1 MSDEKIYFDFYG
13 IILKVESN
21 DKESASFI
29 SSDFSYFLLKSS
41 SENIE
46 PHITVSVFLS
56 NPPYNLI
63 PEGTLAAYHTKNSV
77 VYRSGSIQFY
87 DSFGKALVIYD
98 YRHETAE
105 IYSLDRDILYENTYL
120 MIMSRVG
127 DLLDR
132 KGLHRIHAMG
142 VVYNGNTILCLLPM
156 GGGKTTLTLS
166 LLEKRG
172 FSLLSEEV
180 PLISSNGLLYPFPI
194 RMGVIEGTPLSIPE
208 EFLKPFKRTHYEPK
222 TLIDIQYFKDQI
234 ANVAKPGLIFVG
246 KRIYSTN
253 PKITKTSSIKC
264 FLSLFRYCVMANG
277 IPQLL
282 EYVLRIDILT
292 MARQLPI
299 FFSRLIACLVLVY
312 KSESYEIHLGYDRE
326 ANASV
331 LTEFISNKFRD
342 TN

>member
-1 MSDEKIYFDFYG
+1 MSNETLYFDFHG
-13 IILKVESN
+13 IILKVLSS

-29 SSDFSYFLLKSS
+29 SSDFSYFLLKST
-41 SENIE
+41 SENME
-46 PHITVSVFLS
+46 PQISVSVFLS
-56 NPPYNLI
+56 NPPYDLI
-63 PEGTLAAYHTKNSV
+63 PDGTLAAYHTKNSV

-98 YRHETAE
+98 YRHESAE

-127 DLLDR
+127 HLLDR

-142 VVYNGNTILCLLPM
+142 VVYNGKTALCVLPM

-166 LLEKRG
+166 LLENRD

-194 RMGVIEGTPLSIPE
+194 RMGVMEGTPLSIPE
-208 EFLKPFKRTHYEPK
+208 GFLKSFKRTHYEPK
-222 TLIDIQYFKDQI
+222 TLIDIQHFRDQI

-246 KRIYSTN
+246 KRIYSPN
-253 PKITKTSSIKC
+253 PKITRTSSIKC

-282 EYVLRIDILT
+282 EYVLRLDIIT
-292 MARQLPI
+292 MLRQLPI
-299 FFSRLIACLVLVY
+299 FFSRLLASLVLVT
-312 KSESYEIHLGYDRE
+312 KSESYEIHLGYDLK
-326 ANASV
+326 ANAAL
-331 LTEFISNKFRD
+331 LTEFILNKFRN